1 MTDLESRIACML
13 LGDGIVTST
22 PASEHHRRMRKALAS
37 SFSSASIA
45 SLSPTFF
52 RHARGLVDTIQ
63 DQIQSHRA
71 CSPDPLPL
79 DVVPLLNAVAFD
91 ILAEAGLGYE
101 SGCVESLR
109 ARRRGDSKAV
119 RDPLAAAFDSTNA
132 AFTSQ
137 HPVTQ
142 VCLTFLGYM
151 IPPLASSSIFARN
164 RAIKTS
170 RRRMEK
176 LALKMIEDR
185 TSSPGAEMEA
195 YGHIDIVSRLMFAA
209 RNSAT
214 AAKKEKDILVA
225 QISAFLFAGHE
236 TTASTL
242 SWLILSLATHQ
253 GFQARLARSIE
264 GLDWEHAASDP
275 LVEATVK
282 EVLRLHPP
290 SRVLRRTTKED
301 GVILPLSRPLR
312 DSKDELNGNDS
323 GDLTKLVVP
332 EGQDIVIGL
341 AAINR
346 SKDLWGV
353 DADDFSPDRWFALPA
368 SHEGAH
374 LPYDL
379 ASFGFGPKTCLG
391 ARFALFELK
400 VLTAALVQ
408 HFHFIRRPDIEIV
421 TRQGLFFR
429 PAVKGEERMGPQLP
443 VLVTLRE
450 RFA

>member
-151 IPPLASSSIFARN
+151 IPPLARVPVRRKS
-164 RAIKTS
+164 TS
-170 RRRMEK
+170 TVFLPQELK
-176 LALKMIEDR
+176 LMI
-185 TSSPGAEMEA
+185 
-195 YGHIDIVSRLMFAA
+195 
-209 RNSAT
+209 
-214 AAKKEKDILVA
+214 
-225 QISAFLFAGHE
+225 LFTMKGHE